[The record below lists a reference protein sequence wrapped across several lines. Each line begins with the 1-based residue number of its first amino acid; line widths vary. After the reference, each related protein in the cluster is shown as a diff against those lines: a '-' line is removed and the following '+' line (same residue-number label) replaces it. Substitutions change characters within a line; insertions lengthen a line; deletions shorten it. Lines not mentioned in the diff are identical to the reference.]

1 ALPIYEAVGVLEDVD
16 DVLHGAGVGEGGGGE
31 LDDVGLLAAGVLLG
45 GLLAPGGAVP
55 EFLGGVPDDADDAAG
70 PAGLVAADVA
80 LGVRPAQA
88 AVAAA
93 ETEVGAV
100 VLAAVL
106 ERLGDGRVQPLG
118 RGGRDPGRQRAGR
131 VVVLL
136 GPHVEELAGLG
147 VHLHHAGVQVPVEAA
162 HAVERQNGVR
172 VGRAVVR
179 E

>member
-88 AVAAA
+88 AVRS
-93 ETEVGAV
+93 EEHTSELQSRENLVCRLLLEKKKTE
-100 VLAAVL
+100 
-106 ERLGDGRVQPLG
+106 
-118 RGGRDPGRQRAGR
+118 PGESRT
-131 VVVLL
+131 
-136 GPHVEELAGLG
+136 
-147 VHLHHAGVQVPVEAA
+147 
-162 HAVERQNGVR
+162 
-172 VGRAVVR
+172 
-179 E
+179 